1 MTLATLVIAGDA
13 DSTGNGS
20 NGAFGNGSGSGAEAV
35 ATEAAE
41 PPERRAAPPPSVAGF
56 GGAGGVTGST
66 EGGGTVADFVAAAF
80 GLRGLSQRSQRIPR
94 VIAAPHMKHFEAIG
108 RRLNLRSYAR
118 FSCCRNVIGFAAVW
132 RGSMKQIVVIGA
144 GTMGNGIA
152 HTAAA
157 SGFDVTLIDV
167 GEVFL
172 ERGMATISKN
182 LKRGVD
188 KGKMT
193 AEDKQQVLDRIRA
206 TSNIA
211 AAAGADI
218 VIEAIIENLAAKTQ
232 LFAQLDALTGADCIL
247 ASNTS
252 SISITKIAAATK
264 RPDKV
269 IGMHFMNP
277 VPVMTLVEV
286 IRGIATSDETYAR
299 VAELSKQ
306 MGKTAIEVNDYP
318 GFISNRVL
326 MPMINEAIFAL
337 FEGVATAESIDGVM
351 KLGMNHPMGPLT
363 LADFIGLD
371 VCLAILRVLEEGF
384 GDPKYRPCPL
394 LVKMVDAGWLGRKSE
409 RGFYDYRK
417 T

>member
-1 MTLATLVIAGDA
+1 
-13 DSTGNGS
+13 
-20 NGAFGNGSGSGAEAV
+20 
-35 ATEAAE
+35 
-41 PPERRAAPPPSVAGF
+41 
-56 GGAGGVTGST
+56 
-66 EGGGTVADFVAAAF
+66 
-80 GLRGLSQRSQRIPR
+80 
-94 VIAAPHMKHFEAIG
+94 MK
-108 RRLNLRSYAR
+108 N
-118 FSCCRNVIGFAAVW
+118 
-132 RGSMKQIVVIGA
+132 IVVIGG

-157 SGFDVTLIDV
+157 SGFDVTLVDV
-167 GEVFL
+167 NEEILQRAVS
-172 ERGMATISKN
+172 TITAN
-182 LKRGVD
+182 LQRGVD

-193 AEDKQQVLDRIRA
+193 AEERDAIVARIRPS
-206 TSNIA
+206 TNVEVITE
-211 AAAGADI
+211 ADI
-218 VIEAIIENLAAKTQ
+218 VIEAIIENLEAKTQ
-232 LFAQLDALTGADCIL
+232 LFSKLDQVTKPECIL

-286 IRGIATSDETYAR
+286 IRGIATSDETWQKVEDLAKR
-299 VAELSKQ
+299 
-306 MGKTAIEVNDYP
+306 MGKTPIEVNDYP

-337 FEGVATAESIDGVM
+337 YEGVATRDAIDGVM

-371 VCLAILRVLEEGF
+371 VCLAILRVLEQGF

-394 LVKMVDAGWLGRKSE
+394 LVKMVDAGWLGRKSG

-417 T
+417 